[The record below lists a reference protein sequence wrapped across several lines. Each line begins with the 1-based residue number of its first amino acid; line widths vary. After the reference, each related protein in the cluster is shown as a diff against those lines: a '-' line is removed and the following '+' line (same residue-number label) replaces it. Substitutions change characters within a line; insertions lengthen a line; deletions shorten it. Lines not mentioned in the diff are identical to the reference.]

1 MDATRRRSVMFF
13 IQFLVLLITAV
24 VWVQIDFVRRRV
36 GEHLTLFYV
45 LIGGAACLLAVRAY
59 MALRGRISERWR
71 TLWLASDLGIITAA
85 VYLTGGINSEAAL
98 LYFWPLA
105 SSSIQR
111 LPRRTVL
118 VSVATA
124 LLYLLATWAD
134 HGSEK
139 YVGTLV
145 ARFAILFAVTSLAV
159 YYARTETARIE
170 ELARLRERVALA
182 DYRQRLSREMHDG
195 IQHYLADI
203 VMRLELARRLITD
216 DPLKAARLAVDQR
229 FAVRQAAAELRY
241 LVRLLRSPAVER
253 EGFVD
258 ALRHHLSVFSEDSSV
273 SALLEIEGEA
283 GPLPVEVAHAAFRI
297 IQEALMNA
305 EKHAQATD
313 VKVTLRFAPNEFA
326 CTVTDNGRGFDATTV
341 PGAGIDGGLG
351 LPGMTQRAESVGG
364 RACVTSAPG
373 RGTEVAFT
381 VPLSD
386 QAGQAPVEP

>member
-13 IQFLVLLITAV
+13 IQFLVLLGVAV

-36 GEHLTLFYV
+36 GEHLTLFYL
-45 LIGGAACLLAVRAY
+45 LIGGAACLLVVRAY
-59 MALRGRISERWR
+59 MAFRGRITERWR
-71 TLWLASDLGIITAA
+71 TLWLASDLAIITAA

-98 LYFWPLA
+98 LYFWPIA

-111 LPRRTVL
+111 LPRRTVF

-134 HGSEK
+134 RGNEK
-139 YVGTLV
+139 YLGALV

-159 YYARTETARIE
+159 YYARTETVRIE
-170 ELARLRERVALA
+170 ELAKLRERVALA

-203 VMRLELARRLITD
+203 VMRLELARRLMTQ

-229 FAVRQAAAELRY
+229 FAVRRAAAELRY

-273 SALLEIEGEA
+273 SAPLEIEGEITA
-283 GPLPVEVAHAAFRI
+283 LPAEIAHAAFRI

-305 EKHAQATD
+305 EKHAQATQ
-313 VKVTLRFAPNEFA
+313 VKVALRFAPAEFA
-326 CTVTDNGRGFDATTV
+326 CTVKDDGIGFDAAAI
-341 PGAGIDGGLG
+341 PAAGIDGGLG
-351 LPGMTQRAESVGG
+351 LPGMAQRAQAVGG
-364 RACVTSAPG
+364 FARVTSAPG
-373 RGTEVAFT
+373 QGTEIAFT
-381 VPLSD
+381 VPLSNLP
-386 QAGQAPVEP
+386 GQLPRES